1 MNKVVLLLCFI
12 FTSCAEL
19 FYTRRHLEEMEHET
33 DGFFVAGRD
42 FPQVPG
48 DTGKGY
54 RSKADIRKRTPSSDY
69 ESALG
74 RRKNS
79 IKSELSNK
87 EEKLSLEEYRRYKEN
102 EDYFQN
108 ESEKIYYLGLPLAD
122 RLHYLTSKRRVIVN
136 PSVADQTYYDTKNDF
151 NRSVFVGMNKNS
163 VIQSW
168 GRPERVE
175 VAGDPQHENERWTFY
190 DRGRVQLIFFEKGR
204 VQGWSVE

>member
-1 MNKVVLLLCFI
+1 
-12 FTSCAEL
+12 
-19 FYTRRHLEEMEHET
+19 MEHET

-42 FPQVPG
+42 FPSVPG
-48 DTGKGY
+48 DTGKGH
-54 RSKADIRKRTPSSDY
+54 RSKADIRKRTPSSDF
-69 ESALG
+69 ESKLG
-74 RRKNS
+74 RRKSS
-79 IKSELSNK
+79 IRNELLDK
-87 EEKLSLEEYRRYKEN
+87 EERLTVDEYRQYKEN

-136 PSVADQTYYDTKNDF
+136 PSVSDQTYYDTKNDF
-151 NRSVFVGMNKNS
+151 DRSVFVGMNKTS

-175 VAGDPQHENERWTFY
+175 VAGDPRHQNERWTFY
-190 DRGRVQLIFFEKGR
+190 DRGRVQLIFFERGK